1 MTAGSGTYRSTN
13 HKVVF
18 VLRCV
23 NVDVLFVDVNKVKP
37 PGTCVPHGRL
47 SKVSVAVKNQLYTW
61 IASHLVY
68 KSEGIQLTVPPACQ
82 AK

>member
-1 MTAGSGTYRSTN
+1 MTAGFETYGSTN
-13 HKVVF
+13 NKVVF

-23 NVDVLFVDVNKVKP
+23 NVDVFFVDVNKVKP

-47 SKVSVAVKNQLYTW
+47 SKVSVAIKNQLYTW

-68 KSEGIQLTVPPACQ
+68 KSEGIQLTVPPACH